1 MMTPTFLFPAFLRIP
16 FQAYLMPPVVCKTQQ
31 DGEDEDEEGVME
43 VWEAGSLLLLTITQ
57 EVRYNSSGI
66 EHTSTIKGSILAICL
81 MKLLYALLLM
91 TN

>member
-1 MMTPTFLFPAFLRIP
+1 
-16 FQAYLMPPVVCKTQQ
+16 MPPVLCKTQQ

-66 EHTSTIKGSILAICL
+66 EHTSTKSGSILAICL

>member
-1 MMTPTFLFPAFLRIP
+1 
-16 FQAYLMPPVVCKTQQ
+16 MPPVVCKTQQ